1 MDGISSCRCWNTS
14 PEWYGRELV
23 KVAPN
28 HTSQDCWV
36 CGWRNTD
43 LKLSDRYWTQS

>member
-1 MDGISSCRCWNTS
+1 
-14 PEWYGRELV
+14 
-23 KVAPN
+23 
-28 HTSQDCWV
+28 CWV